1 MGILIFKVLT
11 ARRLFKRFGIKE
23 LMQHACY
30 FVKLSTFRRSKLF
43 VYLGVS
49 ILPENFC
56 HYLAGNRY
64 ELGSYVG
71 GGGATKDNGW

>member
-11 ARRLFKRFGIKE
+11 ARRLYKCFGVKE

-30 FVKLSTFRRSKLF
+30 FAKLSTFRRSKFF

-49 ILPENFC
+49 IVPENFC
-56 HYLAGNRY
+56 HYLAGNQY
-64 ELGSYVG
+64 ELGSY
-71 GGGATKDNGW
+71 GGAPAKDIGW